1 MNIDY
6 NGISYFVNKDE
17 METKNSLIDRTWYI
31 AKFKPSNSEDFKKI
45 QKKSK
50 LFNNI
55 KNLGCRYNKKL
66 EESVNL

>member
-45 QKKSK
+45 HKM
-50 LFNNI
+50 
-55 KNLGCRYNKKL
+55 
-66 EESVNL
+66 